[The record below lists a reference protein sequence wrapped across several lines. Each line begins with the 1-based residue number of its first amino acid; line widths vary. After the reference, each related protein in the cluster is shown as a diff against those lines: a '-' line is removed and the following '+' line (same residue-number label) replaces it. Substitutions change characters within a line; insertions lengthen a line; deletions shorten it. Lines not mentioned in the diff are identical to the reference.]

1 MFAFGLGTL
10 PLLFSMG
17 LLGARVR
24 INLQKPAVKIVAGGV
39 VLAFGLLGMF
49 RLSTGISHDWLD
61 AVCITPE
68 INR

>member
-24 INLQKPAVKIVAGGV
+24 ANLQKPAVRMVADAV

-49 RLSTGISHDWLD
+49 RLSTGISHGWID
-61 AVCITPE
+61 AVCITPT